1 MIVANGSKGLN
12 FKLFQILS
20 NLNLCI
26 LMRLLTALNSTKLDN
41 KQPLP
46 CRIYLYSF

>member
-26 LMRLLTALNSTKLDN
+26 LMRLVTALNSTKLDN

-46 CRIYLYSF
+46 WRIYLYSF